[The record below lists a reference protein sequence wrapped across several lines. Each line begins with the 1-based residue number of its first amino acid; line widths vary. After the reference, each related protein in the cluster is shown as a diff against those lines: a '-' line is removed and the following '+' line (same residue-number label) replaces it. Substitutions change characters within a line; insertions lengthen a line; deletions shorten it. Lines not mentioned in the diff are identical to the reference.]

1 MFNLGGILMNRVVT
15 SKEEIL
21 QASRELLKEQG
32 WTAIN
37 IRAVA
42 AACHVSVGSI
52 YNYLL
57 LFRVALVGC
66 LNAWRLVA
74 KSIPDFLPC
83 TQ

>member
-1 MFNLGGILMNRVVT
+1 MNRVVT

-52 YNYLL
+52 YNY
-57 LFRVALVGC
+57 FGSKADLVS
-66 LNAWRLVA
+66 NTVESVWHE
-74 KSIPDFLPC
+74 IF
-83 TQ
+83 Q

>member
-1 MFNLGGILMNRVVT
+1 MNRVVT

-52 YNYLL
+52 YNY
-57 LFRVALVGC
+57 FGSKADLVS
-66 LNAWRLVA
+66 NTVESVWHE
-74 KSIPDFLPC
+74 IFH
-83 TQ
+83 